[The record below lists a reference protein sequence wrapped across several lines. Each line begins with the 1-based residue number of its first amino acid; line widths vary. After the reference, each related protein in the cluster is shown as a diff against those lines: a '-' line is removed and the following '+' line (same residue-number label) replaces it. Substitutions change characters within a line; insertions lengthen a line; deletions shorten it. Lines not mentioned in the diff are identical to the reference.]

1 MPAQPAIV
9 DVVHSGRGQ
18 TFRRLIPR
26 KDRILGWVLA
36 DLAEAARQE
45 GKYAQKRG
53 DQQTKRPVAEPPERT
68 LVRQGQRLDHSLFQ
82 PERYGHPLPRQKTS
96 RGFKH
101 MRSTTLAVGIV
112 AAYIAKPAGIRVL
125 RYSTRV
131 FWQGDAHCRLI
142 NREQPVIAG
151 HIPKELVMGFEIAN
165 LVLHLILDFVSMAPM
180 LQKHVGIAN
189 PDTEGIAIP
198 LD

>member
-1 MPAQPAIV
+1 
-9 DVVHSGRGQ
+9 
-18 TFRRLIPR
+18 
-26 KDRILGWVLA
+26 
-36 DLAEAARQE
+36 
-45 GKYAQKRG
+45 
-53 DQQTKRPVAEPPERT
+53 
-68 LVRQGQRLDHSLFQ
+68 
-82 PERYGHPLPRQKTS
+82 
-96 RGFKH
+96 